1 MPNHS
6 TRPTDQAY
14 EYKITRDFAGLTGNE
29 IVYDLYTGTGTIAQF
44 VSKKKVIGV
53 VLINPGRQNNAV
65 RNNIDNC
72 EFYVGDMKLYLTM
85 ILSLNM
91 DILML
96 SSQTHQ
102 EMVCTKT

>member
-1 MPNHS
+1 M
-6 TRPTDQAY
+6 QC
-14 EYKITRDFAGLTGNE
+14 
-29 IVYDLYTGTGTIAQF
+29 
-44 VSKKKVIGV
+44 
-53 VLINPGRQNNAV
+53 
-65 RNNIDNC
+65 NNIDNC

-102 EMVCTKT
+102 EMECTKT